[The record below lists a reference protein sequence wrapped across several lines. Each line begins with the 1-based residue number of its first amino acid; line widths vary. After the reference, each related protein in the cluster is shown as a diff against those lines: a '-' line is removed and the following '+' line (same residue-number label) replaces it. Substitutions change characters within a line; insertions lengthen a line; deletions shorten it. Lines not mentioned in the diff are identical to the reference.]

1 MGGVMTADE
10 TTPSD
15 APAEGHEPIPGELMD
30 KVVARFRA
38 LSDANRLRLLELIV
52 AGERSVNELAEAA
65 QLTQANAS
73 KHLQVLCSVG
83 FITRRKDGTRIIYAI
98 ANDTPNVLCD
108 IVCSEVKDQIRRELS
123 AVQ

>member
-1 MGGVMTADE
+1 MAQDE
-10 TTPSD
+10 TPLTELPTV
-15 APAEGHEPIPGELMD
+15 HEPIPLELMD

-38 LSDANRLRLLELIV
+38 LSDANRLRLLELVV

-98 ANDTPNVLCD
+98 ANDTPNLLCD
-108 IVCSEVKDQIRRELS
+108 IVCREVRDQMRRELS
-123 AVQ
+123 TLQ